1 MPSDS
6 SNANSDAVSS
16 LASAEIMRLA
26 RELFEVL
33 SKKNQ
38 TVSFAESCTG
48 GLLSA
53 ALTELAGVS
62 DVYLGS
68 VVSYAYPAKI
78 DLLGV
83 DSETLVTQGAV
94 SSDVACQMAQGALNQ
109 FKSDWSVSITGI
121 AGPGGATP
129 NKPVGTVCFAVC
141 SFAGEDKPPF
151 VLSDTQYF
159 QGDRVAVREAS
170 VRHALTLLLSSICKA

>member
-1 MPSDS
+1 MH
-6 SNANSDAVSS
+6 
-16 LASAEIMRLA
+16 LA
-26 RELFEVL
+26 RELFAEL
-33 SKKNQ
+33 ARRKQ

-62 DVYLGS
+62 EVYLGS

-83 DSETLVTQGAV
+83 DPEVLVTQGAV
-94 SSDVACQMAQGALNQ
+94 SPEVACQMAQGALDQ

-129 NKPVGTVCFAVC
+129 TKPVGTVCFAVC
-141 SFAGEDKPPF
+141 SLAGKENGPI
-151 VLSDTQYF
+151 VWSDTQYF
-159 QGDRVAVREAS
+159 QGDRVAVRELS
-170 VRHALTLLLSSICKA
+170 VLHALNLLLSKIRG